1 MDKRKKDRCGESY
14 RFCVVVRKHLEF
26 TELKLRAFAK
36 TSSDEHV
43 HHGTSAKNVLDS
55 FRVYIIL

>member
-1 MDKRKKDRCGESY
+1 MDKRKEDRCGESY

-43 HHGTSAKNVLDS
+43 HLGTSANNVFDS
-55 FRVYIIL
+55 FGCIIIL